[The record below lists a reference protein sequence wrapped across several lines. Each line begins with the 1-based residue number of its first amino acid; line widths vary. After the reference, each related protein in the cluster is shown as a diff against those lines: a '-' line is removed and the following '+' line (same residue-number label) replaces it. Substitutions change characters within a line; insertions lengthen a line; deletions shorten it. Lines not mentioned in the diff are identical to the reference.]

1 MTEATS
7 ERLSS
12 GSAEHRAPR
21 PVTARL
27 LTPVNVVIVVATV
40 AALALRVGQL
50 ASLKYLLGVTEYDDG
65 VYFGSAVRLVHGV
78 LPYRDFIVVQPPGIF
93 TLMAPAALLSKV
105 IGTAGGMAAARILT
119 VLASTASVTLTGVL
133 VRHRGVA
140 ATAVASGIMV
150 VYASNLLDAHTVLV
164 EPWEVLFILVAA
176 VAVFDGD
183 QLSASRRRLACAGVA
198 AGFSGAVEAWAIFP
212 VLAVVAIALVTS
224 APSQRIRRAG
234 TFVAGVAGGFCVPV
248 LPFAA
253 LAPRRMYQSIVASQ
267 LSRVVPARIPL
278 LFRLKWMTGIGND
291 LALSSTAARAVALAI
306 VTVVVVTMVAGW
318 LLTRRPPPALD
329 WFAVASTALVVAA
342 FLWYSQFFDH
352 FAAFLAPFLSM
363 ALALPA
369 ARVLDAVAR
378 RRARPQATIR
388 ASWLPAGV
396 ATLAIGLAAAS
407 QVSMV
412 TGHRPLVSPAA
423 IAVARRI
430 IPPGACV
437 LTDQASY
444 LIAADRFTSAKPG
457 CSPMVDPLGTDY
469 ALSNGRE
476 GDTGA
481 AHAAAVA
488 AVFRGALTEADYAW
502 LTIGFDARRMAWTP
516 SLRRYFRHN
525 FVPVYTDGRRD
536 VLYVRRPR

>member
-7 ERLSS
+7 ERLPSTS
-12 GSAEHRAPR
+12 LEHRAP
-21 PVTARL
+21 PTMTAGFV
-27 LTPVNVVIVVATV
+27 TPVNVVIVVATV
-40 AALALRVGQL
+40 AALTLRVAQL
-50 ASLKYLLGVTEYDDG
+50 ASLRYLLGVTEYDDG

-78 LPYRDFIVVQPPGIF
+78 LPYRDFIVVQPPGIV

-105 IGTAGGMAAARILT
+105 AGTAWGMAVARILT
-119 VLASTASVTLTGVL
+119 VLASTASVTLTGLL
-133 VRHRGVA
+133 VRHRGIA
-140 ATAVASGIMV
+140 ATTVASGIMV

-176 VAVFDGD
+176 VTAFDGD
-183 QLSASRRRLACAGVA
+183 QLAAGRWRLACAGVA

-212 VLAVVAIALVTS
+212 VLAIVAVALLTCPRS
-224 APSQRIRRAG
+224 RRIRRAG
-234 TFVAGVAGGFCVPV
+234 TFVAGVALGFCAPV

-253 LAPRRMYQSIVASQ
+253 LAPRRMYQSLVSSQ
-267 LSRVVPARIPL
+267 VNRVLPARIPV
-278 LFRLKWMTGIGND
+278 LFRLKWMTGIGHD
-291 LALSSTAARAVALAI
+291 LVLSGTMFRVVALAI
-306 VTVVVVTMVAGW
+306 VAVVVATMVAGW

-329 WFAVASTALVVAA
+329 WFAVASTAMVVAA

-352 FAAFLAPFLSM
+352 FAAFLAPFLSL

-369 ARVLDAVAR
+369 ARVLDAVGR
-378 RRARPQATIR
+378 RRARTSATAR
-388 ASWLPAGV
+388 VRWLTAGAAIV
-396 ATLAIGLAAAS
+396 AIGLAAAS
-407 QVSMV
+407 QVSTV

-469 ALSNGRE
+469 ALGNGRE

-481 AHAAAVA
+481 GHVAAVA
-488 AVFRGALTEADYAW
+488 TVFRGALTEADYAW

-536 VLYVRRPR
+536 VLYVRRSR